1 MKILFLTIARI
12 QNISERGIY
21 TDLIRK
27 FRDEGHKVYIAC
39 PAERRYQEK
48 TSLKVLDGVT
58 VLSIYTL
65 NAQKTSLI
73 EKGICTM
80 LIDGQFK
87 RAIKNH
93 FNAVP
98 FDLVLYSTPPITFT
112 NTIKYVKQKNKAI
125 TYLLLKDIFPQNAV
139 DLGMISKW
147 GLIHSYFR
155 KKEKILYSISDFIG
169 CLSPENVTYLLKH
182 NPEIDL
188 KKVEVNPNTIYPLQL
203 YSSIKTNK
211 KQIIH
216 NKYKIPENAVV
227 FIYGGNLG
235 KPQGIDFVIK
245 VLSSNINNYEV
256 FFLIIGSGTE
266 YKRLLN
272 WYNKFLPQN
281 TKIISALPKDEYDEL
296 LLVCDV
302 GLVFLDDR
310 FTIPNFPSRLLSY
323 LENKLPILA
332 ATDINTDFGRI
343 IVDAECGFWV
353 KSGDILEYN
362 NKIHYFINNPS
373 SIKKMGNR
381 GFDFLNNNYT
391 VDISY
396 KKIIEKVFLV
406 NKFHKLKISIK

>member
-12 QNISERGIY
+12 QSISERGIY

-48 TSLKVLDGVT
+48 TSLKVLDSVT

-93 FNAVP
+93 FDAVP

-147 GLIHSYFR
+147 GLIHLYFR
-155 KKEKILYSISDFIG
+155 KKEKKLYSISDFIG
-169 CLSPENVTYLLKH
+169 CLSPANMTYLLKH

-245 VLSSNINNYEV
+245 VLSSNMNNYEV

-323 LENKLPILA
+323 LENKMPILA
-332 ATDINTDFGRI
+332 ATDINTDFGKI
-343 IVDAECGFWV
+343 IVDADCGFWV
-353 KSGDILEYN
+353 KSGDLIEYN
-362 NKIHYFINNPS
+362 KKLQYFVNKPLIIN
-373 SIKKMGNR
+373 KMGEM
-381 GFDFLNNNYT
+381 GYKLLVNNYT
-391 VDISY
+391 VDITY
-396 KKIIEKVFLV
+396 NKII
-406 NKFHKLKISIK
+406 HKCS